1 MFLYL
6 TPTLKTEYVL
16 SCLPILQFKIQHQDE
31 CSVKFHLEFKQTTR
45 IKGYN
50 VIIVLLSKHSFASP
64 APRNCT
70 GMPEGTAAT
79 LVSRIPLMW
88 KRLLPAST
96 CSVTIRAFIANAWT
110 RAPLLG
116 WHSRNNQ
123 CQTFKE
129 TPVINS
135 TSLCSEDQRP
145 PSLHSRSHSIST
157 SLFSCHAV
165 SLSQKNQT
173 LKPWNKQ
180 GFQQVTLP
188 AAPGTFDVLFQWL
201 YWWEEY
207 LMTPSPSGC
216 LCVMVS
222 ISNFISQQNKVWEK
236 KKNEHE
242 FQHRTVIR
250 TRCNELDKE
259 SKIK

>member
-64 APRNCT
+64 APRKCT
-70 GMPEGTAAT
+70 GKPEGTAAT

-96 CSVTIRAFIANAWT
+96 CSATIRAFIANAWT
-110 RAPLLG
+110 RAALLG

-165 SLSQKNQT
+165 SLSQKIK
-173 LKPWNKQ
+173 LWSREISRDFSKSLCPPH
-180 GFQQVTLP
+180 P
-188 AAPGTFDVLFQWL
+188 ALLTYCFSDCIG
-201 YWWEEY
+201 
-207 LMTPSPSGC
+207 G
-216 LCVMVS
+216 
-222 ISNFISQQNKVWEK
+222 
-236 KKNEHE
+236 KN
-242 FQHRTVIR
+242 I
-250 TRCNELDKE
+250 
-259 SKIK
+259 